1 MILLK
6 RINSI
11 WLCCFSVGLFF
22 NSQLLAQTSFSSKE
36 IKVNIFSST
45 PLEDIKAQSLTAVS
59 VIIPK
64 SKQVVFQI
72 PIKSLTFSLSLMQE
86 HFNESYMESDKF
98 PTASFKGNIVDDID
112 FDKDGVYNVNVKG
125 VLNMHGITK
134 ERTIKGVIT
143 ITNGK
148 PSINSNFN
156 VACVDHQI
164 KIPSVVFKKIAE
176 VIAVTV
182 SGNYQ

>member
-6 RINSI
+6 RKNSV
-11 WLCCFSVGLFF
+11 WLFLFGIGLLL
-22 NSQLLAQTSFSSKE
+22 NGQLKAQTSFTSKE

-45 PLEDIKAQSLTAVS
+45 PLEDIKAQSINAVS

-72 PIKSLTFSLSLMQE
+72 PIKSLIFSRSLMQE
-86 HFNESYMESDKF
+86 HFNESYLESDKY
-98 PTASFKGNIVDDID
+98 PTSTFKGNIIDDID
-112 FDKDGVYNVNVKG
+112 FEKDGIYNVNVNG
-125 VLNMHGITK
+125 ILNMHGISK

-143 ITNGK
+143 IKNGK

-156 VACVDHQI
+156 VACADHEI

-176 VIAVTV
+176 VISVTV

>member
-1 MILLK
+1 MVLLK
-6 RINSI
+6 LKNNI
-11 WLCCFSVGLFF
+11 WLYLVIIGVLFTA
-22 NSQLLAQTSFSSKE
+22 QLKAQTSFSSKE

-45 PLEDIKAQSLTAVS
+45 PLEDIKAQSINAIS

-72 PIKSLTFSLSLMQE
+72 PIKSLVFSRSLMQE

-98 PTASFKGNIVDDID
+98 PIATFKGNIIDNID
-112 FDKDGVYNVNVKG
+112 FDKDGIYTVNVKG
-125 VLNMHGITK
+125 ILNMHGISK

-143 ITNGK
+143 VLNGK

-156 VACVDHQI
+156 VACADHEI

-176 VIAVTV
+176 IISVTV
-182 SGNYQ
+182 SGSYQ